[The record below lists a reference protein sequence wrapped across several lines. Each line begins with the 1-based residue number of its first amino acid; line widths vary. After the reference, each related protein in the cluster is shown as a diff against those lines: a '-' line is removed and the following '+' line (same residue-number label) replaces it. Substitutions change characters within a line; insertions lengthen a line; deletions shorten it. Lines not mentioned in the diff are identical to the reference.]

1 MSMNG
6 WSSKVGKGQAFTA
19 SRKWL
24 VKAALSVH
32 NVITLPYFPNILH
45 TLDGTYRK
53 ATRRKDDTE
62 GEGNC
67 QENNTFVFEGRKC
80 SVKNIGKWLLADDG
94 SSE

>member
-1 MSMNG
+1 MNG

-32 NVITLPYFPNILH
+32 NLIILPSFPNILH
-45 TLDGTYRK
+45 SLLGTYRK

-62 GEGNC
+62 RG
-67 QENNTFVFEGRKC
+67 GRGTVRKTTL
-80 SVKNIGKWLLADDG
+80 SFSKDANAA
-94 SSE
+94 